1 MSSCHEK
8 FLIFVCLEIS
18 YGLLVPK
25 QLKAVLILSTLSETP
40 LSLERVIQWQERINK
55 YCKDIPLTG
64 GIDSKMMKCVMI
76 KIMYVA
82 DCDMTAPAIKISY

>member
-8 FLIFVCLEIS
+8 FLIFVYLEIS

-40 LSLERVIQWQERINK
+40 LSLERVIQCMAGKN
-55 YCKDIPLTG
+55 
-64 GIDSKMMKCVMI
+64 
-76 KIMYVA
+76 
-82 DCDMTAPAIKISY
+82 